1 MKATYKFF
9 KYKAGISSFAVV
21 GLETVSS
28 SETGVVW
35 STKLVEYERTY
46 SDAVAEGVAAA
57 MKHHITRGGA
67 PSSFIVTE
75 FTELIVDTKEDAVC
89 CAATV
94 AAWKALGHDESEIVF
109 EFDGHKGADISPQVL
124 EKKHTNNGPL
134 IPSGGSSSAA
144 CR

>member
-21 GLETVSS
+21 GLEAVSS
-28 SETGVVW
+28 SKTGVVW
-35 STKLVEYERTY
+35 LPELVEYERTY
-46 SDAVAEGVAAA
+46 SNAVAGGVAAA
-57 MKHHITRGGA
+57 MKHHMTRGGA

-109 EFDGHKGADISPQVL
+109 EFDGHWKAKVL
-124 EKKHTNNGPL
+124 T
-134 IPSGGSSSAA
+134 
-144 CR
+144 